1 MSPVYIHVVSDQQKY
16 IEFELVQR
24 AQQGDA
30 KAFEELV
37 ILSDHQVLNLAYS
50 MTGSLTD
57 AQDIYQET
65 FLRAFKGIGDFR
77 FQSSFRTWVLRIAVN
92 QAINWRKKKKL
103 KLFFSLDAQNP
114 GENDTPFLQITDDSD
129 ASAAIRSGEILQQI
143 HAAMHTLSSK
153 ERAVFSL
160 RHFQEIKIK
169 EIARMLECAE
179 GTVKN
184 LLFRAT
190 QKMQK
195 ALAHYIEE

>member
-1 MSPVYIHVVSDQQKY
+1 VSDQLKH

-24 AQQGDA
+24 AQNGDH

-37 ILSDHQVLNLAYS
+37 VLHDRQVLNVAYS
-50 MTGSLTD
+50 MTGSLAD

-65 FLRAFKGIGDFR
+65 FLRAFRAIGSFR

-103 KLFFSLDAQNP
+103 RSFFSLDAHDQNSK
-114 GENDTPFLQITDDSD
+114 DSQFLQIAGTSD
-129 ASAAIRSGEILQQI
+129 ASTSLHSKEILEHIQNG
-143 HAAMHTLSSK
+143 MNRLSNR
-153 ERAVFSL
+153 ERAVFTL

-169 EIARMLECAE
+169 EIAALLDCAE

-195 ALAHYIEE
+195 ELQEFVED